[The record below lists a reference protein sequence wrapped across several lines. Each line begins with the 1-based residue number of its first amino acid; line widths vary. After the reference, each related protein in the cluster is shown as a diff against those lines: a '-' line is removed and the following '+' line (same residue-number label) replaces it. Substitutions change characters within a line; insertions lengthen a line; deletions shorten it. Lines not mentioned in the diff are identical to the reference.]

1 MYVKYV
7 ITYSFFHLLHWKGN
21 IVDISAI
28 ILDIWCKN
36 VKNKDSYIPLNVFI
50 HTTKIASSA
59 VHLYH
64 SVLCHGVL

>member
-1 MYVKYV
+1 MYVKYIV
-7 ITYSFFHLLHWKGN
+7 TYSFFHLLYWKCN

-28 ILDIWCKN
+28 ILEIWCKN
-36 VKNKDSYIPLNVFI
+36 VKNKDSYISLNIFI
-50 HTTKIASSA
+50 HNTKIASST